1 MLRFSHAAE
10 HYLRRE
16 AEKHGIDGNR
26 IGFSDK
32 FPKETELLSKGTAN
46 LFLDTPLFNAHTTG
60 GDVLWAGVP
69 IVTLPGENF
78 ASRVASGLIDSTTSL
93 PTMTIARTVEDYA
106 QLVIQ
111 MCKSQEL
118 GNIKRALER
127 ERETAPVFDT
137 KRLTGLWS
145 TSLNILSHLF
155 PCVVCLSSTC
165 CTWRLASPIPCLDSQ
180 ASQCLS
186 VFPSVRKFD
195 LTSASKLSQVN
206 SRLRCV

>member
-1 MLRFSHAAE
+1 
-10 HYLRRE
+10 LRRE

-69 IVTLPGENF
+69 IVTMPGENF

-93 PTMTIARTVEDYA
+93 PSMTIARTVEDYA

-118 GNIKRALER
+118 GNMKRALES

-145 TSLNILSHLF
+145 TSLSILSHLLHSLLVCHLHVAHGGWH
-155 PCVVCLSSTC
+155 PLPPASILRQASVCLSV
-165 CTWRLASPIPCLDSQ
+165 CLEFRSYLGQ
-180 ASQCLS
+180 
-186 VFPSVRKFD
+186 
-195 LTSASKLSQVN
+195 TSH
-206 SRLRCV
+206 R